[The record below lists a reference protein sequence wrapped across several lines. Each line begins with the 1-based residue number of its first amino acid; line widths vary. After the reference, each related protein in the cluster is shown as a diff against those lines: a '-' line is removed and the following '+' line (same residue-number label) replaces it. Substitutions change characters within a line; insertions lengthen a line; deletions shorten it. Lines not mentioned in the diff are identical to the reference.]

1 MKKLINVTGIAAL
14 GLATAAQAD
23 SDSGPF
29 SAEFSIE
36 LQSDFNYDSTDP
48 TAEIN
53 NTYATI
59 ESALSYA
66 FTSRTSLNA
75 GLVFEQLVDPTS
87 DSFLEDHGLYVEELY
102 FSHDFG
108 RAQLI
113 LGKFNPAFGV
123 AWDAAPGLYGTDF
136 AEDYEITE
144 KLGAAVTVP
153 FEAGGGEHELS
164 FALFNAD
171 RTILSDSI
179 GEERGQ
185 NNRAAG
191 GVSNTSSPESLA
203 VSLSGSFGNT
213 GYNLGVQHQERGR
226 GDLADQTGFVAG
238 VTHMFDTGSVPVEV
252 LAEFAYFDD
261 FDGSRNSARYG
272 TLGVA
277 APVGPVTLSAV
288 YSVRDVQTMPTDRLV
303 TVSAEME
310 FADGLTG
317 AIGYRHGREDGE
329 KTQTIG
335 TLLVYEF

>member
-1 MKKLINVTGIAAL
+1 MKRLINAAGCAAL

-29 SAEFSIE
+29 SAEFAIE

-59 ESALSYA
+59 EAALSYA
-66 FTSRTSLNA
+66 FSSRTSLSA

-113 LGKFNPAFGV
+113 LGKFNPAFGGASDV
-123 AWDAAPGLYGTDF
+123 APGLYGGDF

-144 KLGAAVTVP
+144 KLGAAVIIP
-153 FEAGGGEHELS
+153 FAAGGGEHELS
-164 FALFNAD
+164 FAVFNAD
-171 RTILSDSI
+171 RSILSDSL

-185 NNRAAG
+185 NNRTAG
-191 GVSNTSSPESLA
+191 GVSNTSSPESVA
-203 VSLSGSFGNT
+203 ISLSGSFGAT
-213 GYNLGVQHQERGR
+213 GYNLGVQHQAQGF

-238 VTHMFDTGSVPVEV
+238 VNHTFETGSLPVEV
-252 LAEFAYFDD
+252 MAEFAYFDE
-261 FDGSRNSARYG
+261 FDGTRNSARYA
-272 TLGVA
+272 TFGVA

-288 YSVRDVQTMPTDRLV
+288 YSVRDIQTMPTDRLA

-310 FADGLTG
+310 FADGLSG
-317 AIGYRHGREDGE
+317 AIGYRYGREGGE
-329 KTQTIG
+329 KTHTIG
-335 TLLVYEF
+335 TLLAYEF